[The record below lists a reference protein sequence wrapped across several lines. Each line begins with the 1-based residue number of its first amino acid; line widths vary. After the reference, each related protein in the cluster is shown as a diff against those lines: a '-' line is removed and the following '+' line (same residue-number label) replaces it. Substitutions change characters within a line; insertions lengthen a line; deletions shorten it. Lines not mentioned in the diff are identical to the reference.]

1 VTPAPTDADTVDNG
15 QSGRPETG
23 DEVVFTFSAVVDP
36 ASILA
41 GWDGS
46 ATPVVLHLADVGG
59 TSVLT
64 VRNAASTAALTE
76 LGSVQTHGDYA
87 STADFTSSQMT
98 LGGSTITIV
107 LGTLSGTTNRDPS
120 AKTMVWTTPEGTAT
134 ESGHPDSNF

>member
-1 VTPAPTDADTVDNG
+1 VSPAPADVDTVDNG

-23 DEVVFTFSAVVDP
+23 DEVVFTFSAAVDP

-46 ATPVVLHLADVGG
+46 ATAVVVHIADVGG

-64 VRNAASTAALTE
+64 VRNAANTADVTE
-76 LGSVQTHGDYA
+76 LGSVQTKGDYA
-87 STADFTSSQMT
+87 SVADFTSSQMT
-98 LGGSTITIV
+98 LSGNTITIV
-107 LGTLSGTTNRDPS
+107 LGTLSGTTRRDPS
-120 AKTMVWTTPEGTAT
+120 AKTMVWTTPHGTAT